1 MASATDVVEECW
13 AGWAIV
19 QAQWGICALGDGVD
33 VFCECQKSQTG
44 SLEPLVCLKSQIRD
58 HTLCI

>member
-1 MASATDVVEECW
+1 MASAADVAEECW

-19 QAQWGICALGDGVD
+19 QAQWGICALGDGLD

-44 SLEPLVCLKSQIRD
+44 SLEPRLKSQIRD
-58 HTLCI
+58 HALCI